1 MRQIYRVMLGLGILV
16 LGACEKE
23 TSSDN
28 HFIYFSIT
36 EPYQRI
42 GGVEFTI
49 DNRTGTIQNVD
60 SLPAG
65 TDLTALK
72 AFFVTNHDNDAVYIH
87 GTKQV
92 SGVTVNDFSSP
103 VTYRVEAS
111 GQKREYTVNLKVSE
125 ARQSQAGVKLQNL
138 TGFIKGVVADRAEW
152 LHEAVRL
159 SEVQFIDKADRALT
173 FYLFEVDLTNP
184 EVAIRAT
191 TASNQPNQWAT
202 KTMLDQALMLEG
214 GASRV
219 LGAVNGD
226 YFDSLT
232 GAPESILYVDGN
244 VLKSSFDIPN
254 NNSGFFAMRTDGK
267 AAIGSYENYPIVMD
281 KLQQAVGGRERI
293 MLDGGISPG
302 LGGSLDHR
310 TAVATSLDLKTLYLA
325 VIEDSSP
332 VAVGVSLADMG
343 SCLRAMGAAHALNL
357 GGGAAS
363 SFVARQNDNLLA
375 LNRPAD
381 GLIGVS
387 NGIAIIIKN

>member
-1 MRQIYRVMLGLGILV
+1 MLGLGILL

-36 EPYQRI
+36 APYQRI

-49 DNRTGTIQNVD
+49 DNRTGSIQNVD

-72 AFFVTNHDNDAVYIH
+72 AFFVTNHDNDAVYVH

-111 GQKREYTVNLKVSE
+111 GQTREYTVSLKVSE
-125 ARQSQAGVKLQNL
+125 ARQSQAGVKLQNQ
-138 TGFIKGVVADRAEW
+138 TGFVKAVVADRAEW

-159 SEVQFIDKADRALT
+159 SEVKFIDRDNRSLA

-184 EVAIRAT
+184 QVSIQAT
-191 TASNQPNQWAT
+191 AASDQADQWAT
-202 KTMLDQALMLEG
+202 ATMLDQARALEG

-219 LGAVNGD
+219 LGAINGD
-226 YFDSLT
+226 YFNALT
-232 GAPESILYVDGN
+232 GAPEGILYIDGN
-244 VLKSSFDIPN
+244 ALKANFDIPN

-281 KLQQAVGGRERI
+281 KLQQAIGGRERI
-293 MLDGGISPG
+293 MLDGGVSPG

-310 TAVATSLDLKTLYLA
+310 AVVATSLDLKTLYLA

-332 VAVGVSLADMG
+332 VVAGVSLADVGG
-343 SCLRAMGAAHALNL
+343 SLRAMGASHALNL

-363 SFVARQNDNLLA
+363 SFVARQNDNLVA

-381 GLIGVS
+381 SLIGVS
-387 NGIAIIIKN
+387 NGLAIVIKN